1 MTLLFW
7 RVGNRINQEILGN
20 QRAEYGKRI
29 VPTVS
34 AQLEKAYGRNFTEK
48 NVRRMLKFAEQFTDF
63 NIVVLLS
70 NQLSWSHF
78 VELFPLKV
86 KKLGYSMLKKV
97 SKQGKESENYVNK
110 FPKRYLKEQRLLIY
124 NYTQQRLTF
133 QRILLKILTY

>member
-1 MTLLFW
+1 MQKSEIAITANEQRLYKELAEMIEQSKQQAYSAVNSAMTLLFW

-78 VELFPLKV
+78 VELFPLKSQ
-86 KKLGYSMLKKV
+86 KA
-97 SKQGKESENYVNK
+97 
-110 FPKRYLKEQRLLIY
+110 RLFY
-124 NYTQQRLTF
+124 AQ
-133 QRILLKILTY
+133 K

>member
-1 MTLLFW
+1 MQKSEIAITANEQRLYKKLAEMIEQSKQQAYSAVNSAMTLLFW

-78 VELFPLKV
+78 VELFPLKSQ
-86 KKLGYSMLKKV
+86 KA
-97 SKQGKESENYVNK
+97 
-110 FPKRYLKEQRLLIY
+110 RLFY
-124 NYTQQRLTF
+124 AQ
-133 QRILLKILTY
+133 K

>member
-1 MTLLFW
+1 MQKSEIAITANEQRLYKELAEMIEQSKQQAYSAVNSTMTLLFW
-7 RVGNRINQEILGN
+7 RVSNRINQKILRN

-78 VELFPLKV
+78 VELFPLKSQ
-86 KKLGYSMLKKV
+86 KA
-97 SKQGKESENYVNK
+97 
-110 FPKRYLKEQRLLIY
+110 RLF
-124 NYTQQRLTF
+124 YTQ
-133 QRILLKILTY
+133 K